1 VAAHVSDRQTV
12 GYHRDGFTEISMLLR
27 QLARLVSLVLIFFA
41 APAAAIDCRTWER
54 LGPGQK
60 EAAVYDLIETA
71 VSGSRGREY
80 QVNRGAIERCLQ
92 RNARNIAYDFDDTC
106 ADSSRAGMQALNKL
120 FKNYI
125 WTCVG

>member
-1 VAAHVSDRQTV
+1 MS
-12 GYHRDGFTEISMLLR
+12 LR
-27 QLARLVSLVLIFFA
+27 SIARLVSLALVLSA
-41 APAAAIDCRTWER
+41 TPAAAINCRTWER

-60 EAAVYDLIETA
+60 EAAVYDLIETT
-71 VSGSRGREY
+71 VSGSRGRQY

-106 ADSSRAGMQALNKL
+106 ADSSRAGRQALNTL

-125 WTCVG
+125 WTCVN

>member
-1 VAAHVSDRQTV
+1 
-12 GYHRDGFTEISMLLR
+12 MLLR
-27 QLARLVSLVLIFFA
+27 SIARLVSLALIFFA
-41 APAAAIDCRTWER
+41 TPAAAINCRTWER

-71 VSGSRGREY
+71 VSGSRGRQY

-92 RNARNIAYDFDDTC
+92 QNAGNIAYDFDSTC
-106 ADSSRAGMQALNKL
+106 ADSSRAGMQALNTL

-125 WTCVG
+125 WTCVN